1 MRRRHAREQRL
12 SVPNTNQA
20 PTLTRLHLWC
30 DPGRFVML
38 LLLYSFFAIPL
49 RLAFEVR
56 KGEDGVVTDECN
68 GDISNQAVMFYVD
81 FAIDCLFFVD
91 VCVNFRTA
99 YVISDVTLFRGGE
112 GGDDFDQVETGWKE
126 IAARYMRSFFIL
138 DICACFPYDI
148 VLLTVCASTAQ
159 GAEKIIRAPL
169 FFKLI
174 RMSRALRFLK
184 VCARSANSPPP
195 PPPPRTN
202 RTRRVLHPVLI
213 GHAASHT
220 PPPHPRRGE
229 QHGALHAPAMAC
241 SHRTTLA
248 PRRARGECPD
258 ALSRCRL
265 VPA

>member
-1 MRRRHAREQRL
+1 
-12 SVPNTNQA
+12 
-20 PTLTRLHLWC
+20 
-30 DPGRFVML
+30 ML

-148 VLLTVCASTAQ
+148 VLLTVCASTVH

-169 FFKLI
+169 FFKLV

-184 VCARSANSPPP
+184 VCAQSAISPPRAVASSTALCTP
-195 PPPPRTN
+195 LQWPART
-202 RTRRVLHPVLI
+202 TTLSP
-213 GHAASHT
+213 
-220 PPPHPRRGE
+220 RGE
-229 QHGALHAPAMAC
+229 PGGGVRAP
-241 SHRTTLA
+241 S
-248 PRRARGECPD
+248 RGLIPG
-258 ALSRCRL
+258 
-265 VPA
+265 